1 MLRLISNW
9 YHSGKRCRE
18 PQNPEHGTWIC
29 DTMSAPLASQTSG
42 QKTWEEELNGG
53 TQGNGQKM
61 LLTKND
67 MLLSALRCQLECD
80 PGYVSDL
87 NPVLECT
94 HGSFEPESPS
104 MFFCEPAVA
113 LIITKDG
120 KREVFSND
128 ALSPRVAKNV

>member
-1 MLRLISNW
+1 MEIGFATTWVLHWLVRYQDKKL
-9 YHSGKRCRE
+9 GKR
-18 PQNPEHGTWIC
+18 NLMVGLKV
-29 DTMSAPLASQTSG
+29 MG
-42 QKTWEEELNGG
+42 KN
-53 TQGNGQKM
+53 M